1 MLRNHVVRLHS
12 LLQVAQAVLEGQA
25 QITPVLRVVVGVV
38 LGVAV
43 DAVAAQV
50 GDSERLVGGRVGQ
63 LEDK

>member
-1 MLRNHVVRLHS
+1 MLGQHVVRLHG

-25 QITPVLRVVVGVV
+25 QVAPAGGVVVGIV
-38 LGVAV
+38 LGIAV
-43 DAVAAQV
+43 NPVAAQV